1 MGASGRTET
10 TGKQKTSLRKW
21 CFLLT
26 IAFAIV
32 LIIFYSL
39 QIKPDNIILK
49 ENITNFDEE
58 KFRVIKRMLENL
70 KKERGEQTTWR
81 STVTKIIPWRKTKQD
96 KLVLLY
102 TGFFGNTPWGWLKDT
117 SAFNVWEGM
126 TCPFY
131 RCSITYDKSLFKKS
145 DAVLF
150 HAEDLSPG
158 AELDALQLAR
168 PNTQRWVYFPTE
180 SPVNVPESHIVN
192 DVFNWTMS
200 FRPSSDIFR
209 PYGFYYPVD
218 KNYERPESLLEFLES
233 KDLLAVWLASHCGL
247 LRDKYIRRLKQFMN
261 IDVYGKCGSGVGGT
275 SGKCIQD
282 SPDCKK
288 HLKRYKFFFAFENS
302 FCTDY
307 ITEKYWFSLMLGVV
321 PVVLGGASYDETVA
335 IPGSY
340 INAMNFTSIKALAEY
355 LKRLDNNDK
364 EYNKFFEWR
373 NKYKVV
379 ASAPWACQLC
389 AALHIDQKPKVQDHL
404 DVFWG
409 RYQQCGRKE
418 DFIKKV
424 IDEQPLTPIKH
435 KYSGR

>member
-10 TGKQKTSLRKW
+10 TGKRKTSLRKW

-26 IAFAIV
+26 ITFAIV
-32 LIIFYSL
+32 LILFYSL
-39 QIKPDNIILK
+39 QIKPDNTILK

-58 KFRVIKRMLENL
+58 KFQVIKRMLENL
-70 KKERGEQTTWR
+70 KKERGEQITWR
-81 STVTKIIPWRKTKQD
+81 K
-96 KLVLLY
+96 
-102 TGFFGNTPWGWLKDT
+102 
-117 SAFNVWEGM
+117 
-126 TCPFY
+126 
-131 RCSITYDKSLFKKS
+131 
-145 DAVLF
+145 
-150 HAEDLSPG
+150 
-158 AELDALQLAR
+158 
-168 PNTQRWVYFPTE
+168 

-424 IDEQPLTPIKH
+424 INEQPLTPIKH